1 MLCWLDSQAGFL
13 QMLTDITP
21 GLSSYKIVTSAEREL
36 LPPPPLN
43 IPETTHKATD
53 SGRLPRLHMAE
64 KVAFCLR
71 MNSKHGGN

>member
-1 MLCWLDSQAGFL
+1 MYSENILKIQSHYIYISCLLRLCWLDSQAGFL

-43 IPETTHKATD
+43 IPETK
-53 SGRLPRLHMAE
+53 
-64 KVAFCLR
+64 F
-71 MNSKHGGN
+71 

>member
-1 MLCWLDSQAGFL
+1 MYSENILKIQSHYIYISCPLMLRWLDSQAGFL

-43 IPETTHKATD
+43 IPETK
-53 SGRLPRLHMAE
+53 
-64 KVAFCLR
+64 F
-71 MNSKHGGN
+71 